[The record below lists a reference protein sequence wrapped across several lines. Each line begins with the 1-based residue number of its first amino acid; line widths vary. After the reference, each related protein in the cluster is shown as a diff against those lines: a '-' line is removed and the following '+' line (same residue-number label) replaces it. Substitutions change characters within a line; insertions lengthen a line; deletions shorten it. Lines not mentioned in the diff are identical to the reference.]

1 MRESGKSVGEH
12 DEDTEIQNLF
22 LHMERKA
29 DGIYRYRRR
38 VPKTLVERV
47 GKGYTRRDVAHT
59 KKEVVDR
66 WSKADAEVYAIL

>member
-1 MRESGKSVGEH
+1 
-12 DEDTEIQNLF
+12 
-22 LHMERKA
+22 MERKA

-47 GKGYTRRDVAHT
+47 GKGYTHRDVART